1 VSVERWPV
9 RWAGKTVIVEFPAEI
24 DVNNA
29 ARIRAL
35 LMSLV
40 EESAAQVVVVDM
52 AGTTFCDSSGA
63 TALATAHL
71 KAAARG
77 AEVKIVATTGPVLR
91 IFELTGL
98 DQVLAIFPTMAAA
111 LAAPQ

>member
-29 ARIRAL
+29 GRIRAL

-40 EESAAQVVVVDM
+40 EESGAQLVIVDM
-52 AGTTFCDSSGA
+52 AGTTFCDSAGV
-63 TALATAHL
+63 TALATAHR
-71 KAAARG
+71 KAAAQG
-77 AEVKIVATTGPVLR
+77 AEMKVVAATAPVLR

-98 DQVLAIFPTMAAA
+98 DQVLGVFPSMQAA
-111 LAAPQ
+111 LS

>member
-24 DVNNA
+24 DVSNA
-29 ARIRAL
+29 GPTRAL

-40 EESAAQVVVVDM
+40 EESGAQVVIVDM
-52 AGTTFCDSSGA
+52 AGTTFCDSAGV
-63 TALATAHL
+63 TALATAHR
-71 KAAARG
+71 KAAAQG
-77 AEVKIVATTGPVLR
+77 AEIRVVAVTAPVLR

-98 DQVLAIFPTMAAA
+98 DQLLGVFPSMSAA
-111 LAAPQ
+111 LS

>member
-29 ARIRAL
+29 GRVRAL

-40 EESAAQVVVVDM
+40 SESGAQVVVVDM
-52 AGTTFCDSSGA
+52 AGTTFCDSAGV
-63 TALATAHL
+63 TALATAYR
-71 KAAARG
+71 KAAEQG
-77 AEVKIVATTGPVLR
+77 AEVKVVAAAPVLR

-98 DQVLAIFPTMAAA
+98 DQVLGVFGSMTAA
-111 LAAPQ
+111 LS

>member
-9 RWAGKTVIVEFPAEI
+9 RWAGQTVIVELPAEI

-29 ARIRAL
+29 GRVRAL

-40 EESAAQVVVVDM
+40 EESAARVVVVDM
-52 AGTTFCDSSGA
+52 AGTTFCDSSGV
-63 TALATAHL
+63 TTLATAHR
-71 KAAARG
+71 KAAAQG
-77 AEVKIVATTGPVLR
+77 AEVKVVAVTGPVLR

-98 DQVLAIFPTMAAA
+98 DQVLSVFPTMAAA
-111 LAAPQ
+111 LG

>member
-29 ARIRAL
+29 GRVRAL

-40 EESAAQVVVVDM
+40 TESGAQVVVVDM
-52 AGTTFCDSSGA
+52 AGTTFCDSAGV
-63 TALATAHL
+63 TALATAYR
-71 KAAARG
+71 KAAEQG
-77 AEVKIVATTGPVLR
+77 AEVKVVAAAAPVLR

-98 DQVLAIFPTMAAA
+98 DQVLGVFGSMTAA
-111 LAAPQ
+111 LS

>member
-9 RWAGKTVIVEFPAEI
+9 RWAGKTVVVEFPAEV

-29 ARIRAL
+29 GRIRAL

-40 EESAAQVVVVDM
+40 EESGAQVVIVDM
-52 AGTTFCDSSGA
+52 SGTTFCDSAGV
-63 TALATAHL
+63 TALATAYR
-71 KAAARG
+71 KAVAQG
-77 AEVKIVATTGPVLR
+77 ADVKVVATTVPVLR

-98 DQVLAIFPTMAAA
+98 DQILGVFSSMAAA
-111 LAAPQ
+111 LS